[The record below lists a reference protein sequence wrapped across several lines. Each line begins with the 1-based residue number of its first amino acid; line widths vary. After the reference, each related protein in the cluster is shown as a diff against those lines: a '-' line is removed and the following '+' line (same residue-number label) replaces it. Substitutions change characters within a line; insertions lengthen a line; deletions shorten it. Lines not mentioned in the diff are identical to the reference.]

1 MAFKNFIDGVTLPA
15 ADINTYLAK
24 QAVIVCTSG
33 SRPSPAVVGMTI
45 YETDTARM
53 LVYAAATATWQPPW
67 NMPWGVVG
75 YSTLTAASSTVS
87 AMTDSGLSVTWTAV
101 ANRRYNLRFQGNVAG
116 TVATDLLEAHITDTT
131 PTIKGRSL
139 VVVNSTT
146 TAANHN
152 ISTIEVGIAAGSTT
166 RKVRHGRN
174 TGTGTSTM
182 YGGVGL
188 DVPTFFVEDIGPNAN
203 PV

>member
-67 NMPWGVVG
+67 NMPWGLQG
-75 YSTLTAASSTVS
+75 YATLTSASSAVS
-87 AMTDSGLSVTWTAV
+87 AITDAGLSVTWTAV
-101 ANRRYNLRFQGNVAG
+101 ANRR
-116 TVATDLLEAHITDTT
+116 
-131 PTIKGRSL
+131 
-139 VVVNSTT
+139 
-146 TAANHN
+146 
-152 ISTIEVGIAAGSTT
+152 
-166 RKVRHGRN
+166 
-174 TGTGTSTM
+174 
-182 YGGVGL
+182 GGQR
-188 DVPTFFVEDIGPNAN
+188 THSRRRI
-203 PV
+203 